1 MRFLL
6 YSLVDVLSAAVV
18 AVPLV
23 WLFQRFRGERGW
35 TRYVLS
41 GLFVLY
47 LCEMFD
53 VVGIPAAQYIRWEP
67 NISLIPLTDEKNL
80 RFFLQLGLN
89 AAMFAPFGFLLPV
102 LWRKCRKW
110 NVTVLSGFLLS
121 LFIELIQLF
130 SSRATDVDD
139 LLMNTL
145 GAGFG
150 YFAAWI
156 FFHKKWALDPA
167 PGTSKVGDILSLTV
181 SILIPLLTIVLVR
194 TPISD
199 CIYRL
204 PLFG

>member
-23 WLFQRFRGERGW
+23 WLYQRFRGERGW

-53 VVGIPAAQYIRWEP
+53 VVGIPAIQYIRWEP
-67 NISLIPLTDEKNL
+67 NISLIPFSDETGW
-80 RFFLQLGLN
+80 LGVQRVLN
-89 AAMFAPFGFLLPV
+89 AVMFAPFGFLLPV
-102 LWRKCRKW
+102 LWCKCRKW
-110 NVTVLSGFLLS
+110 KVTVLAGFLLS
-121 LFIELIQLF
+121 LTIEVLQMF
-130 SSRATDVDD
+130 CFRATDVDD

-150 YFAAWI
+150 YFAAWL
-156 FFHKKWALDPA
+156 FFHKKWAREPA
-167 PGTSKVGDILSLTV
+167 PGTFKVSDSLSLTV

-204 PLFG
+204 PLFD

>member
-1 MRFLL
+1 MRFPL

-23 WLFQRFRGERGW
+23 WLFQRFRRERGW
-35 TRYVLS
+35 GRYVLS

-53 VVGIPAAQYIRWEP
+53 VVGIPAIQYIRWEP
-67 NISLIPLTDEKNL
+67 NISLIPFSDETGW
-80 RFFLQLGLN
+80 LGVQRVLN
-89 AAMFAPFGFLLPV
+89 AVMFAPFGFLLPV
-102 LWRKCRKW
+102 LWCKCRKW
-110 NVTVLSGFLLS
+110 KVTVLAGFLLS
-121 LFIELIQLF
+121 LTIEVLQMF
-130 SSRATDVDD
+130 CFRATDVDD
-139 LLMNTL
+139 LIMNTL

-150 YFAAWI
+150 YFAAWL
-156 FFHKKWALDPA
+156 FFHKKWGREPA
-167 PGTSKVGDILSLTV
+167 PGTFKVSDSLSLTV

-204 PLFG
+204 PLFD

>member
-53 VVGIPAAQYIRWEP
+53 VVGIPAAQYIHWEP
-67 NISLIPLTDEKNL
+67 NLSLIPFSDGTGW
-80 RFFLQLGLN
+80 LGVQRVLN
-89 AAMFAPFGFLLPV
+89 AVMFAPLGFLLPV

-110 NVTVLSGFLLS
+110 SVATLTGFLLS
-121 LFIELIQLF
+121 LTIEVLQMF
-130 SSRATDVDD
+130 CFRATDVDD

-145 GAGFG
+145 GALLG
-150 YFAAWI
+150 YFLAWL
-156 FFHKKWALDPA
+156 FFHKKWARDSA
-167 PGTSKVGDILSLTV
+167 PGTFKVSDTLSLAVT
-181 SILIPLLTIVLVR
+181 ILIPLLTIVFIR

-204 PLFG
+204 PLFD

>member
-18 AVPLV
+18 ALPLV

-67 NISLIPLTDEKNL
+67 NISLIPFSDETHW
-80 RFFLQLGLN
+80 LGVQRVLN
-89 AAMFAPFGFLLPV
+89 AVMFAPFGFLLPV
-102 LWRKCRKW
+102 LWRGCRKW
-110 NVTVLSGFLLS
+110 SVTTLAGFLLS
-121 LFIELIQLF
+121 LTIEILQMF
-130 SSRATDVDD
+130 CFRATDVDD

-145 GAGFG
+145 GALLG
-150 YFAAWI
+150 YFLAWL
-156 FFHKKWALDPA
+156 FFHKKWAREPA
-167 PGTSKVGDILSLTV
+167 PGTFKVSDSLSLTV
-181 SILIPLLTIVLVR
+181 SVLIPLLTIVLIR

-204 PLFG
+204 PLFD

>member
-67 NISLIPLTDEKNL
+67 NISLIPFSDGTHW
-80 RFFLQLGLN
+80 LGVQRVLN
-89 AAMFAPFGFLLPV
+89 AVMFAPFGFLLPV
-102 LWRKCRKW
+102 LWRSCRKW
-110 NVTVLSGFLLS
+110 SVTTFAGFLLS
-121 LFIELIQLF
+121 LTIEILQMF
-130 SSRATDVDD
+130 CFRATDVDD

-150 YFAAWI
+150 YFAAWL
-156 FFHKKWALDPA
+156 FFHKKWARNPA
-167 PGTSKVGDILSLTV
+167 PAGDPPSLTV
-181 SILIPLLTIVLVR
+181 SILIPLLTIVFIR

-204 PLFG
+204 PLFD

>member
-35 TRYVLS
+35 GRYVLS

-53 VVGIPAAQYIRWEP
+53 VVGIPAIQYIRWEP
-67 NISLIPLTDEKNL
+67 NISLIPFSDETGW
-80 RFFLQLGLN
+80 LGVQRVLN
-89 AAMFAPFGFLLPV
+89 AVMFAPFGFLLPV
-102 LWRKCRKW
+102 LWCKCRKW
-110 NVTVLSGFLLS
+110 KVTELAGFLLS
-121 LFIELIQLF
+121 LTIEILQMF
-130 SSRATDVDD
+130 CFRATDVDD

-150 YFAAWI
+150 FFAAWL
-156 FFHKKWALDPA
+156 FFHKKWAREPA
-167 PGTSKVGDILSLTV
+167 PGTFKVSDSLSLTV
-181 SILIPLLTIVLVR
+181 SILIPLLTIVLIR

-204 PLFG
+204 PLFD

>member
-35 TRYVLS
+35 GRSVLS

-53 VVGIPAAQYIRWEP
+53 VVGIPAIQYIRWEP
-67 NISLIPLTDEKNL
+67 NISLIPFSDETGW
-80 RFFLQLGLN
+80 LGVQRVLN
-89 AAMFAPFGFLLPV
+89 AVMFAPFGFLLPV
-102 LWRKCRKW
+102 LWCKCRKW
-110 NVTVLSGFLLS
+110 KVTVLAGFLLS
-121 LFIELIQLF
+121 LTIEVLQMF
-130 SSRATDVDD
+130 CFRATDVDD
-139 LLMNTL
+139 LIMNTL

-150 YFAAWI
+150 YFAAWL
-156 FFHKKWALDPA
+156 FFHKKWARDSA
-167 PGTSKVGDILSLTV
+167 PVGDILSLTV
-181 SILIPLLTIVLVR
+181 SILIPLLTIVLIR

-204 PLFG
+204 PLFD

>member
-23 WLFQRFRGERGW
+23 WLFQRFCGERGW
-35 TRYVLS
+35 GRYVLS

-53 VVGIPAAQYIRWEP
+53 VVGIPAIQYIRWEP
-67 NISLIPLTDEKNL
+67 NISLIPFSDETGW
-80 RFFLQLGLN
+80 LGVQRVLN
-89 AAMFAPFGFLLPV
+89 AVMFAPFGFLLPV
-102 LWRKCRKW
+102 LWCKCRKW
-110 NVTVLSGFLLS
+110 KVTVLAGFLLS
-121 LFIELIQLF
+121 LTIEVLQMF
-130 SSRATDVDD
+130 CFRATDVDD
-139 LLMNTL
+139 LIMNTL

-150 YFAAWI
+150 YFAAWL
-156 FFHKKWALDPA
+156 FFHNKWGRETA
-167 PGTSKVGDILSLTV
+167 PGTFKVSDSLSLTV

-204 PLFG
+204 PLFD

>member
-6 YSLVDVLSAAVV
+6 YSLVAVLSAAVV

-35 TRYVLS
+35 GRYVLS

-53 VVGIPAAQYIRWEP
+53 VVGIPAIQYIRWEP
-67 NISLIPLTDEKNL
+67 NISLIPFSDETGW
-80 RFFLQLGLN
+80 LGVQRVLN
-89 AAMFAPFGFLLPV
+89 AVMFAPFGFLLPV
-102 LWRKCRKW
+102 LWCKCRKW
-110 NVTVLSGFLLS
+110 KVTVLAGFLLS
-121 LFIELIQLF
+121 LTIEVLQMF
-130 SSRATDVDD
+130 CFRATDVDD

-145 GAGFG
+145 GAFLG
-150 YFAAWI
+150 YCLAWL
-156 FFHKKWALDPA
+156 FFHKKWAQEPA
-167 PGTSKVGDILSLTV
+167 PGTSKVSDNLSLTV
-181 SILIPLLTIVLVR
+181 SILIPLLTIVLIR

-204 PLFG
+204 PLFD

>member
-67 NISLIPLTDEKNL
+67 NISLIPFSDETHW
-80 RFFLQLGLN
+80 LGVQRVLN
-89 AAMFAPFGFLLPV
+89 AVMFAPFGFLLPV
-102 LWRKCRKW
+102 LWRGCRKW
-110 NVTVLSGFLLS
+110 SVTTLAGFLLS
-121 LFIELIQLF
+121 LTIEILQMF
-130 SSRATDVDD
+130 CFRATDVDD

-150 YFAAWI
+150 YFAAWL
-156 FFHKKWALDPA
+156 FFHKKWAREPA
-167 PGTSKVGDILSLTV
+167 PGTFKVSDSLSLTV

-204 PLFG
+204 PLFD

>member
-41 GLFVLY
+41 CLFVLY
-47 LCEMFD
+47 LCKMFD

-67 NISLIPLTDEKNL
+67 NISLIPFSDETH
-80 RFFLQLGLN
+80 RLGVQRVLN
-89 AAMFAPFGFLLPV
+89 AVMFAPFGFLLPV
-102 LWRKCRKW
+102 LWRGCRKW
-110 NVTVLSGFLLS
+110 GVTTLAGFLLS
-121 LFIELIQLF
+121 LTIEILQMF
-130 SSRATDVDD
+130 CFRATDVDD

-150 YFAAWI
+150 FFAAWL
-156 FFHKKWALDPA
+156 FFHKKWAREPA
-167 PGTSKVGDILSLTV
+167 PGTFKVSDSLSLTV

-204 PLFG
+204 PLFD

>member
-67 NISLIPLTDEKNL
+67 NISLIPFSDETHW
-80 RFFLQLGLN
+80 LGVQRVLN
-89 AAMFAPFGFLLPV
+89 AVMFAPFGFLLPV
-102 LWRKCRKW
+102 LWRGCRKW
-110 NVTVLSGFLLS
+110 GVTTLAGFLLS
-121 LFIELIQLF
+121 LTIEILQMF
-130 SSRATDVDD
+130 CFRATDVDD

-150 YFAAWI
+150 FFAAWL
-156 FFHKKWALDPA
+156 FFHKKWAREPA
-167 PGTSKVGDILSLTV
+167 PGTFKVSDSLSLTV

-204 PLFG
+204 PLFD

>member
-53 VVGIPAAQYIRWEP
+53 VVGIPAIQYIRWEP
-67 NISLIPLTDEKNL
+67 NISLIPFSDETGW
-80 RFFLQLGLN
+80 LGVQRVLN
-89 AAMFAPFGFLLPV
+89 AVMFAPFGFLLPV
-102 LWRKCRKW
+102 LWCKCRKW
-110 NVTVLSGFLLS
+110 KVTVLAGFLLS
-121 LFIELIQLF
+121 LTIEILQMF
-130 SSRATDVDD
+130 CFRATDVDD
-139 LLMNTL
+139 LIMNTL

-150 YFAAWI
+150 YFAAWL
-156 FFHKKWALDPA
+156 FFHIKWARDSA
-167 PGTSKVGDILSLTV
+167 PVGDILSLIV

-204 PLFG
+204 PLFD

>member
-53 VVGIPAAQYIRWEP
+53 VVGIPAIQYIRWEP
-67 NISLIPLTDEKNL
+67 NISLIPFSDETGW
-80 RFFLQLGLN
+80 LGVQRVLN
-89 AAMFAPFGFLLPV
+89 AVMFAPFGFLLPV
-102 LWRKCRKW
+102 LWCKCRKW
-110 NVTVLSGFLLS
+110 KVTVLAGFLLS
-121 LFIELIQLF
+121 LTIEVLQMF
-130 SSRATDVDD
+130 CFRATDVDD
-139 LLMNTL
+139 LIMNTL

-150 YFAAWI
+150 YFAAWL
-156 FFHKKWALDPA
+156 FFHIKWGRDSA
-167 PGTSKVGDILSLTV
+167 PVGDILSLIV

-204 PLFG
+204 PLFD

>member
-18 AVPLV
+18 ALPLV
-23 WLFQRFRGERGW
+23 WLFQRFRGERDW

-67 NISLIPLTDEKNL
+67 NISLIPFSDGTGW
-80 RFFLQLGLN
+80 LGVQRVLN
-89 AAMFAPFGFLLPV
+89 AVMFAPFGFLLPV
-102 LWRKCRKW
+102 LWRGCRKW
-110 NVTVLSGFLLS
+110 SVATLAGFLLS
-121 LFIELIQLF
+121 LTIELLQMF
-130 SSRATDVDD
+130 CFRATDVDD

-145 GAGFG
+145 GALLG
-150 YFAAWI
+150 YFLAWL
-156 FFHKKWALDPA
+156 FFHKKWAREPA
-167 PGTSKVGDILSLTV
+167 PGTFKVSDSLSLTV

-204 PLFG
+204 PLFD

>member
-67 NISLIPLTDEKNL
+67 NISLIPFSDETHW
-80 RFFLQLGLN
+80 LGVQRVLN
-89 AAMFAPFGFLLPV
+89 AVMFAPLGFLLPV
-102 LWRKCRKW
+102 LWRGCRKW
-110 NVTVLSGFLLS
+110 SVTTLAGFLLS
-121 LFIELIQLF
+121 LTIEILQMF
-130 SSRATDVDD
+130 CFRATDVDD

-150 YFAAWI
+150 FFAAWL
-156 FFHKKWALDPA
+156 FFHKKWAREPA
-167 PGTSKVGDILSLTV
+167 PGTFKVSDSLSLTV

-194 TPISD
+194 THISD

-204 PLFG
+204 PLFD

>member
-67 NISLIPLTDEKNL
+67 NISLIPFSDETHW
-80 RFFLQLGLN
+80 LGVQRVLN
-89 AAMFAPFGFLLPV
+89 AVMFAPFGFLLPV
-102 LWRKCRKW
+102 LWRGCRKW
-110 NVTVLSGFLLS
+110 SVTTLAGFLLS
-121 LFIELIQLF
+121 LTIEILQMF
-130 SSRATDVDD
+130 CFRATDVDD

-150 YFAAWI
+150 FFVAWL
-156 FFHKKWALDPA
+156 FFHKKWAREPA
-167 PGTSKVGDILSLTV
+167 PGTFKVSDSLSLTV

-204 PLFG
+204 PLFD

>member
-53 VVGIPAAQYIRWEP
+53 VVGIPAAQYIRREP
-67 NISLIPLTDEKNL
+67 NISLIPFSDGTHW
-80 RFFLQLGLN
+80 LGVQRVLN
-89 AAMFAPFGFLLPV
+89 AVMFAPFGFLLPV
-102 LWRKCRKW
+102 LWRGCRKW
-110 NVTVLSGFLLS
+110 SVTTLAGFLLS
-121 LFIELIQLF
+121 LTIEILQMF
-130 SSRATDVDD
+130 CFRATDVDD

-150 YFAAWI
+150 FFAAWL
-156 FFHKKWALDPA
+156 FFHKKWAREPA
-167 PGTSKVGDILSLTV
+167 PGTFKVSDSLSLTV

-204 PLFG
+204 PLFD

>member
-35 TRYVLS
+35 GRSVLS

-67 NISLIPLTDEKNL
+67 NISLIPFSDETHWL
-80 RFFLQLGLN
+80 GVQRFLN
-89 AAMFAPFGFLLPV
+89 AVMFAPFGFLLPV
-102 LWRKCRKW
+102 LWRGCRKW
-110 NVTVLSGFLLS
+110 GVTTLAGFLLS
-121 LFIELIQLF
+121 LTIEILQMF
-130 SSRATDVDD
+130 CFRATDVDD
-139 LLMNTL
+139 LIMNTL

-150 YFAAWI
+150 YFAAWL
-156 FFHKKWALDPA
+156 FFHKKWAREPA
-167 PGTSKVGDILSLTV
+167 PGTFKVSDSLSLTV

-204 PLFG
+204 PLFD

>member
-18 AVPLV
+18 ALPLV

-53 VVGIPAAQYIRWEP
+53 VVGIPAIQYIRWEP
-67 NISLIPLTDEKNL
+67 NISLIPFSDETHW
-80 RFFLQLGLN
+80 LGVQRVLN
-89 AAMFAPFGFLLPV
+89 AVMFAPLGFLLPV
-102 LWRKCRKW
+102 LWRGCRKW
-110 NVTVLSGFLLS
+110 SVTTLAGFLLS
-121 LFIELIQLF
+121 LTIEILQMF
-130 SSRATDVDD
+130 CFRATDVDD

-145 GAGFG
+145 GAFLG
-150 YFAAWI
+150 YCLAWL
-156 FFHKKWALDPA
+156 FFHKKWAREPA
-167 PGTSKVGDILSLTV
+167 PGTFKVSDNLSLTV
-181 SILIPLLTIVLVR
+181 SILIPLLTIVLIR

-204 PLFG
+204 PLFD

>member
-35 TRYVLS
+35 GRYVLS

-53 VVGIPAAQYIRWEP
+53 VVGIPAIQYIRWEP
-67 NISLIPLTDEKNL
+67 NISLIPFSDETGW
-80 RFFLQLGLN
+80 LGVQRVLN
-89 AAMFAPFGFLLPV
+89 AVMFAPFGFLLPV
-102 LWRKCRKW
+102 LWCKCRKW
-110 NVTVLSGFLLS
+110 KVTVLAGFLLS
-121 LFIELIQLF
+121 LTIEVLQMF
-130 SSRATDVDD
+130 CFRATDVDD

-145 GAGFG
+145 GAFLG
-150 YFAAWI
+150 YLLAWL
-156 FFHKKWALDPA
+156 FFHKKWAREPA
-167 PGTSKVGDILSLTV
+167 PGTSKVSDSLSLPV

-204 PLFG
+204 PLFD

>member
-53 VVGIPAAQYIRWEP
+53 VVGIPAIQYIRWEP
-67 NISLIPLTDEKNL
+67 NISLIPFSDETGW
-80 RFFLQLGLN
+80 LGVQRVLN
-89 AAMFAPFGFLLPV
+89 AVMFAPFGFLLPV
-102 LWRKCRKW
+102 LWCKCRKW
-110 NVTVLSGFLLS
+110 KVTVLAGFLLS
-121 LFIELIQLF
+121 LTIEVLQMF
-130 SSRATDVDD
+130 CFRATDVDD
-139 LLMNTL
+139 LIMNTL

-150 YFAAWI
+150 YFAAWL
-156 FFHKKWALDPA
+156 FFHNKWGREPA
-167 PGTSKVGDILSLTV
+167 PGTFKVSDSLSLTV

-194 TPISD
+194 TPISG

-204 PLFG
+204 PLFD

>member
-1 MRFLL
+1 MRNLMYMLIDLLSGAIVALPLAWLFLRLCGNRGGKRFLL
-6 YSLVDVLSAAVV
+6 YSL
-18 AVPLV
+18 
-23 WLFQRFRGERGW
+23 FI
-35 TRYVLS
+35 
-41 GLFVLY
+41 LY
-47 LCEMFD
+47 LCKMFD
-53 VVGIPAAQYIRWEP
+53 VVGIPALQYVRWDP

-204 PLFG
+204 PLFD

>member
-23 WLFQRFRGERGW
+23 WLYQRFRGERGW

-67 NISLIPLTDEKNL
+67 NISLIPFSDETHW
-80 RFFLQLGLN
+80 LGVQRVLN
-89 AAMFAPFGFLLPV
+89 AVMFAPFGFLLPV
-102 LWRKCRKW
+102 LWRGCRKW
-110 NVTVLSGFLLS
+110 SVTTLAGFLLS
-121 LFIELIQLF
+121 LTIEILQMF
-130 SSRATDVDD
+130 CFRATDVDD

-145 GAGFG
+145 GAFLG
-150 YFAAWI
+150 YCLAWL
-156 FFHKKWALDPA
+156 FFHKKWAREPA
-167 PGTSKVGDILSLTV
+167 PGTSKVSDSLSLTV
-181 SILIPLLTIVLVR
+181 SILIPLLTIELIR

-204 PLFG
+204 PLFD

>member
-35 TRYVLS
+35 GRYVLS

-53 VVGIPAAQYIRWEP
+53 VVGIPAIQYIRWEP
-67 NISLIPLTDEKNL
+67 NISLIPFSDETHW
-80 RFFLQLGLN
+80 LGVQRVLN
-89 AAMFAPFGFLLPV
+89 AVMFAPLGFLLPV
-102 LWRKCRKW
+102 LWRGCRKW
-110 NVTVLSGFLLS
+110 SVTTLAGFLLS
-121 LFIELIQLF
+121 LTIEILQMF
-130 SSRATDVDD
+130 CFRATDVDD

-150 YFAAWI
+150 FFAAWL
-156 FFHKKWALDPA
+156 FFHKKWAREPA
-167 PGTSKVGDILSLTV
+167 PGTSKVSDNLSQTV
-181 SILIPLLTIVLVR
+181 SILIPLLTIVLIR

-204 PLFG
+204 PLFD

>member
-47 LCEMFD
+47 LCKMFD

-67 NISLIPLTDEKNL
+67 NISLIPFSDETH
-80 RFFLQLGLN
+80 RLGVQRVLN
-89 AAMFAPFGFLLPV
+89 AVMFAPFGFLLPV
-102 LWRKCRKW
+102 LWRGCRKW
-110 NVTVLSGFLLS
+110 GVTTLAGFLLS
-121 LFIELIQLF
+121 LTIEILQMF
-130 SSRATDVDD
+130 CFRATDVDD

-150 YFAAWI
+150 FFAAWL
-156 FFHKKWALDPA
+156 FFHKKRAREPA
-167 PGTSKVGDILSLTV
+167 PGTFKVSDSLSLTV

-204 PLFG
+204 PLFD

>member
-53 VVGIPAAQYIRWEP
+53 VVGIPAIQYIRWEP
-67 NISLIPLTDEKNL
+67 NISLIPFSDETGW
-80 RFFLQLGLN
+80 LGVQRILN
-89 AAMFAPFGFLLPV
+89 AVMFAPFGFLLPV
-102 LWRKCRKW
+102 LWCKCRKW
-110 NVTVLSGFLLS
+110 KVTVLAGFLLS
-121 LFIELIQLF
+121 LTIEVLQMF
-130 SSRATDVDD
+130 CFRATDVDD

-150 YFAAWI
+150 YFAAWL
-156 FFHKKWALDPA
+156 FFHKKWARDSA
-167 PGTSKVGDILSLTV
+167 PVGDILSLTV

-204 PLFG
+204 PLFD

>member
-53 VVGIPAAQYIRWEP
+53 VVGIPAIQYIRWEP
-67 NISLIPLTDEKNL
+67 NISLIPFSDETGW
-80 RFFLQLGLN
+80 LGVQRVLN
-89 AAMFAPFGFLLPV
+89 AVMFAPFGFLLPV
-102 LWRKCRKW
+102 LWCKCRKW
-110 NVTVLSGFLLS
+110 KVTVLAGFLLS
-121 LFIELIQLF
+121 LTIEVLQMF
-130 SSRATDVDD
+130 CFRATDVDD

-150 YFAAWI
+150 YFAAWL
-156 FFHKKWALDPA
+156 FFHNKWGREPA
-167 PGTSKVGDILSLTV
+167 PGTFKVSDSLSLTV

-204 PLFG
+204 PLFD

>member
-35 TRYVLS
+35 GRYVLS

-53 VVGIPAAQYIRWEP
+53 VVGIPAIQYIRWEP
-67 NISLIPLTDEKNL
+67 NISLIPFSDETGW
-80 RFFLQLGLN
+80 LGVQRVLN
-89 AAMFAPFGFLLPV
+89 AVMFAPFGFLLPV
-102 LWRKCRKW
+102 LWCKCRKW
-110 NVTVLSGFLLS
+110 KVTVLAGFLLS
-121 LFIELIQLF
+121 LTIEVLQMF
-130 SSRATDVDD
+130 CFRATDVDD
-139 LLMNTL
+139 LIMNTL

-150 YFAAWI
+150 YFAAWL
-156 FFHKKWALDPA
+156 FFHKKWAREPA
-167 PGTSKVGDILSLTV
+167 PGTFKVSDSLSLTV

-204 PLFG
+204 PLFD

>member
-67 NISLIPLTDEKNL
+67 NISLIPFSDETHW
-80 RFFLQLGLN
+80 LGVQRVLN
-89 AAMFAPFGFLLPV
+89 AVMFAPFGFLLPV
-102 LWRKCRKW
+102 LWRGCRKW
-110 NVTVLSGFLLS
+110 SVTTLAGFLLS
-121 LFIELIQLF
+121 LTIEILQMF
-130 SSRATDVDD
+130 CFRATDVDD

-145 GAGFG
+145 GALLG
-150 YFAAWI
+150 YFLAWL
-156 FFHKKWALDPA
+156 FFHKKWAREPA
-167 PGTSKVGDILSLTV
+167 PGTFKVSDSLSLTV
-181 SILIPLLTIVLVR
+181 SILIPLLTIVLIR

-204 PLFG
+204 PLFD

>member
-23 WLFQRFRGERGW
+23 WLYQRFRGERGW

-67 NISLIPLTDEKNL
+67 NISLIPFSDETHW
-80 RFFLQLGLN
+80 LGVQRVLN
-89 AAMFAPFGFLLPV
+89 AVMFAPLGFLLPV
-102 LWRKCRKW
+102 LWRGCRKW
-110 NVTVLSGFLLS
+110 SVTTLTGFLLS
-121 LFIELIQLF
+121 LTIEILQMF
-130 SSRATDVDD
+130 CFRATDVDD

-145 GAGFG
+145 GAFLG
-150 YFAAWI
+150 YCLAWL
-156 FFHKKWALDPA
+156 FFHKKWAREPA
-167 PGTSKVGDILSLTV
+167 PGTSKVSDNLSLTV
-181 SILIPLLTIVLVR
+181 SILIPLLTIVLIR

-204 PLFG
+204 PLFD

>member
-67 NISLIPLTDEKNL
+67 NISLIPFSDETHW
-80 RFFLQLGLN
+80 LGVQRVLN
-89 AAMFAPFGFLLPV
+89 AVMFAPLGFLLPV
-102 LWRKCRKW
+102 LWRGCRKW
-110 NVTVLSGFLLS
+110 SVTTLAGFLLS
-121 LFIELIQLF
+121 LTIEVLQMF
-130 SSRATDVDD
+130 CFRATDVDD

-145 GAGFG
+145 GAFLG
-150 YFAAWI
+150 YCLAWL
-156 FFHKKWALDPA
+156 FFHKKWAREPA
-167 PGTSKVGDILSLTV
+167 PGTSKVSDNLSLTV
-181 SILIPLLTIVLVR
+181 SILIPLLTIVLIR

-199 CIYRL
+199 RIYRL
-204 PLFG
+204 PLFD

>member
-35 TRYVLS
+35 GRYMLS

-53 VVGIPAAQYIRWEP
+53 VVGIPAIQYIRWEP
-67 NISLIPLTDEKNL
+67 NISLIPFSDETGW
-80 RFFLQLGLN
+80 LGVQRVLN
-89 AAMFAPFGFLLPV
+89 AVMFAPFGFLLPV
-102 LWRKCRKW
+102 LWCKCRKW
-110 NVTVLSGFLLS
+110 KVTVLAGFLLS
-121 LFIELIQLF
+121 LTIEVLQMF
-130 SSRATDVDD
+130 CFRATDVDD
-139 LLMNTL
+139 LIMNTL

-150 YFAAWI
+150 YFAAWL
-156 FFHKKWALDPA
+156 FFHIKWGREPA
-167 PGTSKVGDILSLTV
+167 PGTFKVSDSLSLTV
-181 SILIPLLTIVLVR
+181 SVLIPLLTIVLIR

-204 PLFG
+204 PLFD

>member
-23 WLFQRFRGERGW
+23 WLYQRFRGERGW

-67 NISLIPLTDEKNL
+67 NISLIPFSDETHW
-80 RFFLQLGLN
+80 LGVQRVLN
-89 AAMFAPFGFLLPV
+89 AVMFAPFGFLLPV
-102 LWRKCRKW
+102 LWRGCRKW
-110 NVTVLSGFLLS
+110 SVTTLAGFLLS
-121 LFIELIQLF
+121 LTIEILQMF
-130 SSRATDVDD
+130 CFRATDVDD

-145 GAGFG
+145 GAFLG
-150 YFAAWI
+150 YCLAWL
-156 FFHKKWALDPA
+156 FFHKKWAREPA
-167 PGTSKVGDILSLTV
+167 PGTSKVSDNLSLTV
-181 SILIPLLTIVLVR
+181 SILIPLLTIVLIR

-204 PLFG
+204 PLFD

>member
-23 WLFQRFRGERGW
+23 WLYQRFRGERNW

-67 NISLIPLTDEKNL
+67 NISLIPFSDETHW
-80 RFFLQLGLN
+80 LGVQRVLN
-89 AAMFAPFGFLLPV
+89 AVMFAPFGFLLPV
-102 LWRKCRKW
+102 LWRGCRKW
-110 NVTVLSGFLLS
+110 SVTTLAGFLLS
-121 LFIELIQLF
+121 LTIEILQMF
-130 SSRATDVDD
+130 CFRATDVDD

-150 YFAAWI
+150 FFAAWL
-156 FFHKKWALDPA
+156 FFHKKWAREPA
-167 PGTSKVGDILSLTV
+167 PGTFKVSDSLSLTV

-204 PLFG
+204 PLFD

>member
-67 NISLIPLTDEKNL
+67 NISLIPFSDETHW
-80 RFFLQLGLN
+80 LGVQRVLN
-89 AAMFAPFGFLLPV
+89 AVMFAPFGFLLPV
-102 LWRKCRKW
+102 LWRGCRKW
-110 NVTVLSGFLLS
+110 GVTTLAGFLLS
-121 LFIELIQLF
+121 LTIEILQMF
-130 SSRATDVDD
+130 CFRATDVDD

-145 GAGFG
+145 GALLG
-150 YFAAWI
+150 YFLAWL
-156 FFHKKWALDPA
+156 FFHKKWAREPA
-167 PGTSKVGDILSLTV
+167 PGTFKVSDSLSLTV
-181 SILIPLLTIVLVR
+181 SILIPLLTIVFIR

-204 PLFG
+204 PLFD